1 MGRLTAVREPV
12 RVIYTC
18 YGGTHSSPVA
28 AAIHL
33 GQLPR
38 DRVPSADQLLRV
50 PRFDRVD
57 GASRGRLTLVG
68 IDGRGNPVYVVG
80 RGNTALA
87 ALRNTIETT
96 LRLAGRADL
105 PLLLVDTLGCVNGLM
120 RIGGY
125 LSRALGL
132 VPIGRPLVVL
142 GTQLTYPRLVRLVEQ
157 AEAAL
162 SDFS

>member
-1 MGRLTAVREPV
+1 MAVREPV

-33 GQLPR
+33 GLLPR
-38 DRVPSADQLLRV
+38 DRVPSAGQLETL
-50 PRFDRVD
+50 PLFDRVD
-57 GASRGRLTLVG
+57 GTSRGRLTLVG
-68 IDGRGNPVYVVG
+68 VDGRGNPVYVVG
-80 RGNTALA
+80 RGSTDLA
-87 ALRNTIETT
+87 ALRNTIQST

-105 PLLLVDTLGCVNGLM
+105 PLLVVDTLDCVNGLM
-120 RIGGY
+120 RVGGY
-125 LSRALGL
+125 LSRRLGL
-132 VPIGRPLVVL
+132 VRIGRPLVIL

-162 SDFS
+162 SELS

>member
-1 MGRLTAVREPV
+1 MAVREPV

-33 GQLPR
+33 GLLPR
-38 DRVPSADQLLRV
+38 DRVPSAGQLETL
-50 PRFDRVD
+50 PLFDRVD
-57 GASRGRLTLVG
+57 GTSRGRLTLVG
-68 IDGRGNPVYVVG
+68 VDGRGNPVYVVG
-80 RGNTALA
+80 RGSTDLA
-87 ALRNTIETT
+87 ALRNTIQST

-105 PLLLVDTLGCVNGLM
+105 PLLVVDTLDCVNGLM
-120 RIGGY
+120 RVGGY
-125 LSRALGL
+125 LSRRLDL
-132 VPIGRPLVVL
+132 VRIGRPLVIL

-162 SDFS
+162 SELS